1 MQEMS
6 AAEKVH
12 QLTENFILFHLI
24 ADICDNIIA
33 MGYPAKN
40 LEGVYRNHIDD
51 VVNFLT
57 TKHNNNYKIYN
68 LCEEKK
74 YQYDITKFQVSAAC
88 YNVHLQNISR
98 HLMLQ

>member
-1 MQEMS
+1 
-6 AAEKVH
+6 
-12 QLTENFILFHLI
+12 
-24 ADICDNIIA
+24 

-74 YQYDITKFQVSAAC
+74 YQYDITKFQVSSR
-88 YNVHLQNISR
+88 YNVHFVVQKSR
-98 HLMLQ
+98 HSMLQQSI